1 MNSGPIRPIT
11 HSHVVDRSDERLPS
25 AWIGGADQTTR
36 ATRGAALT
44 REAETPAAPPRGNT
58 PMLVM
63 LAGDHPAAN
72 RAIFHA
78 ADAGARVYVL
88 APPRWGQAK
97 SDPGLA
103 GRRRATVLIRRAP
116 DIPATAV
123 IGGDAAWLWFGSSQ
137 TGPAP
142 WRLGLDPHQAAAL
155 RQIFLR
161 LFWHHA
167 IDEAW
172 TGAADLAFRPAGERP
187 FDVPELPDGAPAR
200 LLPGSPSLGAGPRG
214 ALVHLTGGD
223 PPVEGP
229 KRLWFIPSGEH
240 HARLTGLLRGG
251 CEVVAG
257 ALDLPDLYVAG
268 NAGRVLLS
276 GTAHGRLAIDL
287 NASQA
292 VDAARILGS
301 EPGWRFAADVR
312 LGDHADRSDLRFWLA
327 DASSAAPLQTD
338 QPLPIDD
345 LAADTLRAALTLR
358 PTAWPVPQ
366 PLALRAV
373 YSWQAV
379 PPRLGAGSSEDPLIT
394 RWRELD
400 EDHAR
405 RIARA
410 REELT
415 TADSHRGRVGKAFT
429 RLMNAMLGFERAQK
443 TIERTL
449 GELDRTR
456 PSAAGPSGAH
466 DVLAKLTDAE
476 KRVGQLRGDL
486 AEAERKA
493 TLEDERTK
501 QEHAWK
507 DAAENARRAVETCK
521 SELTT
526 CKEQVLELN
535 TSLAALEEEIKTAD
549 SKQTKDLQTRKKR
562 DTDQR
567 TGHEKRIRSLV
578 AEIAGHEKRRDAP
591 FEFIPPAA
599 ANTGPRAAQAGAR
612 FIPTS
617 TPTSAPVPIPT
628 EALPEVGALR
638 VHKRQR
644 HLVIEQWQD
653 LAIGEQAATRLHA
666 RLVAPEGP

>member
-25 AWIGGADQTTR
+25 AWIGGIDPPVRTTQA
-36 ATRGAALT
+36 ATLT
-44 REAETPAAPPRGNT
+44 REIESPATPPQRST
-58 PMLVM
+58 PVLVM
-63 LAGDHPAAN
+63 LTGDHPAAT
-72 RAIFHA
+72 RALLHA

-88 APPRWGQAK
+88 APPRWGEAK

-103 GRRRATVLIRRAP
+103 SRRRAMVLIRRAP

-123 IGGDAAWLWFGSSQ
+123 LGGGVAWLWFGPPH

-142 WRLGLDPHQAAAL
+142 WRLGLDAHQAAAL
-155 RQIFLR
+155 RQLFLR

-172 TGAADLAFRPAGERP
+172 TGAADLAFRPASERP
-187 FDVPELPDGAPAR
+187 FDVPELPDAAPVR
-200 LLPGSPSLGAGPRG
+200 LLPGSPSLGTGPRG
-214 ALVHLTGGD
+214 ALVHLTAGE
-223 PPVEGP
+223 PPTDGP
-229 KRLWFIPSGEH
+229 KRLWFIPSGDH
-240 HARLTGLLRGG
+240 HTRLLGLLHGG
-251 CEVVAG
+251 CEIVAG
-257 ALDLPDLYVAG
+257 TLDLPDLFVAG
-268 NAGRVLLS
+268 SAGRALLP
-276 GTAHGRLAIDL
+276 GTHGRLAVDL
-287 NASQA
+287 NATQA
-292 VDAARILGS
+292 ADAARILGG
-301 EPGWRFAADVR
+301 EPAWRFAADVR
-312 LGDHADRSDLRFWLA
+312 LGDHAGRSDLRFWLA
-327 DASSAAPLQTD
+327 NASSAAPLQPD
-338 QPLPIDD
+338 QPLSVGD

-358 PTAWPVPQ
+358 PASWPAPQ

-400 EDHAR
+400 EDHTR
-405 RIARA
+405 RIAQA

-415 TADSHRGRVGKAFT
+415 SADSHRSRVGKAFS

-443 TIERTL
+443 TVERTL
-449 GELDRTR
+449 SELDRTR
-456 PSAAGPSGAH
+456 PSVAGPSGAH
-466 DVLAKLTDAE
+466 DLLTKLADAE

-486 AEAERKA
+486 VEAERKA
-493 TLEDERTK
+493 TLEDERAR
-501 QEHAWK
+501 QERAWK
-507 DAAENARRAVETCK
+507 ESVETARRAIETCN

-526 CKEQVLELN
+526 CKERVLELN
-535 TSLAALEEEIKTAD
+535 TALAALEAEIKTAD
-549 SKQTKDLQTRKKR
+549 PNKTKDLHARKKR

-567 TGHEKRIRSLV
+567 TTHEKRIRTLV

-591 FEFIPPAA
+591 FEFNPPAT
-599 ANTGPRAAQAGAR
+599 TGPRAAPAGAR

-617 TPTSAPVPIPT
+617 TATPAPTPIPT

-644 HLVIEQWQD
+644 YLAIERWED
-653 LAIGEQAATRLHA
+653 LTIGEQDAARLQA
-666 RLVAPEGP
+666 RLVAQEGP